1 MASGPALRSAKGY
14 TESFVEDNDA
24 YEARPRRWCPRH
36 GLGPTATGRPQD
48 CSTRRMDRTGHQTRC
63 SMCITSSSSPHRR
76 RRGEDRTRQEGRR
89 RNPPRAPAGDGFRPR
104 LDPCRKPTQH
114 RRDRE
119 GSRQTAAGLAEQGRC
134 RCSRRGRARF
144 SRMEEIHEAALC
156 RSATSRPAGF
166 IAILSTNPGQPCP
179 AFLRIAPADQR
190 SHCAGVPA

>member
-1 MASGPALRSAKGY
+1 MRRGQGAGALGMDLGQQPQADLKTARRGEWTVPGTRPAARCASQVHL
-14 TESFVEDNDA
+14 
-24 YEARPRRWCPRH
+24 
-36 GLGPTATGRPQD
+36 
-48 CSTRRMDRTGHQTRC
+48 
-63 SMCITSSSSPHRR
+63 SPHRR
-76 RRGEDRTRQEGRR
+76 RRGEDRTPQEGRR
-89 RNPPRAPAGDGFRPR
+89 RNPPQAPAGDGFRPR

-166 IAILSTNPGQPCP
+166 IAILSTDPGQPCP